1 MRIDV
6 WSDVVCPWCYIGKRR
21 LETALESFE
30 HSNEV
35 EVVWHSYELDPS
47 APSVPSENMAEVLA
61 RKYGGGVEGAKQ
73 MMNQVET
80 VAAEECLRYRL
91 SENLRVNTVDAHR
104 LLHLALDDGGTE
116 LQSALKEALCRSHF
130 LELRNVADH
139 DTLMEIAVGVGLDAV
154 RVQEV
159 LAVREFLDEVHAD
172 VAQARAYG
180 ATGVPFFVIDEKYG
194 ISGAQPAE
202 VFHQALAQAWD
213 ESRPTLKMVDAD
225 GEACGP
231 EGCAI

>member
-21 LETALESFE
+21 LETALEGFE
-30 HSNEV
+30 HSDEV

-47 APSVPSENMAEVLA
+47 APSVPSETMAEVLA
-61 RKYGGGVEGAKQ
+61 KKYGGGVEGAKQ

-80 VAAEECLRYRL
+80 VAAEEGLRYRL

-104 LLHLALDDGGTE
+104 VLHLALHDGGIA
-116 LQSALKEALCRSHF
+116 LQSALKEALLREHF
-130 LELRNVADH
+130 EELRNVADH
-139 DTLMEIAVGVGLDAV
+139 DTLVEIAVAVGLDAARV
-154 RVQEV
+154 REV
-159 LAVREFLDEVHAD
+159 LDGKEFLDEVHAD

-194 ISGAQPAE
+194 ISGAQPAQ
-202 VFHQALAQAWD
+202 VFSQAIEQAWN

-231 EGCAI
+231 DGCAI

>member
-1 MRIDV
+1 
-6 WSDVVCPWCYIGKRR
+6 
-21 LETALESFE
+21 
-30 HSNEV
+30 
-35 EVVWHSYELDPS
+35 
-47 APSVPSENMAEVLA
+47 MAGVRA
-61 RKYGGGVEGAKQ
+61 RKDGGGVEGAKQ
-73 MMNQVET
+73 VMNPVET
-80 VAAEECLRYRL
+80 VAAEEGLRFRL

-116 LQSALKEALCRSHF
+116 LQSALKEALLREHF

-213 ESRPTLKMVDAD
+213 ERSEEHTS
-225 GEACGP
+225 E
-231 EGCAI
+231 